1 MGNTQYSLTFLP
13 EVLRRA
19 SRRMAFRW
27 GSTAFDWLKKGKDW
41 VDWSTFEKSSHLAGL
56 CTEVKNHPIGEP
68 LPVRMYPC
76 GENVF
81 LRFFGWELLVVLRIF
96 LRGNNS
102 LAEILGK
109 SNMASRK
116 KHLKMLVAMSS
127 SPAVYTGLV

>member
-1 MGNTQYSLTFLP
+1 
-13 EVLRRA
+13 
-19 SRRMAFRW
+19 
-27 GSTAFDWLKKGKDW
+27 
-41 VDWSTFEKSSHLAGL
+41 
-56 CTEVKNHPIGEP
+56 
-68 LPVRMYPC
+68 MYPC
-76 GENVF
+76 GESVF
-81 LRFFGWELLVVLRIF
+81 LRIFGWELLVVLRIF